1 MSDHLSRKDLKTDEV
16 RETLAQGA
24 GAILSHQK
32 LTIYILAVALA
43 IALAVFGFKT
53 YTEHQTVKAAA
64 AYDDAMKVF
73 SARITAPGEP
83 AQPGETTYNDEKT
96 KYTLAAQKFSDVAKK
111 FPHTRP
117 GQLAGYYAGLSDEK
131 LDKNDEAKKWLQGLA
146 DGGDYDLA
154 AMARFEL
161 AQMHDRAGQSD
172 EAVKLYQDL
181 IAKPSVLVPKPVVML
196 TLAEH
201 YSAKNN
207 AAEATRLYSL
217 IKSEY
222 PDTPIAQQADQ
233 ELNLLPGKS

>member
-1 MSDHLSRKDLKTDEV
+1 MAAESAAQ
-16 RETLAQGA
+16 LAAWNAPQ
-24 GAILSHQK
+24 SH
-32 LTIYILAVALA
+32 LAVRPGRGQQRPLRTERHTAHYVGVCQEDPYGSPRRDVPQPHRAVSPSRGQQRPIRIERDAAHLA
-43 IALAVFGFKT
+43 GVSR
-53 YTEHQTVKAAA
+53 Q
-64 AYDDAMKVF
+64 
-73 SARITAPGEP
+73 
-83 AQPGETTYNDEKT
+83 
-96 KYTLAAQKFSDVAKK
+96 
-111 FPHTRP
+111 FPRTRP

-207 AAEATRLYSL
+207 AAEATRLYSQ

>member
-1 MSDHLSRKDLKTDEV
+1 MSEHISRKDLKTDEV
-16 RETLAQGA
+16 RDTLAIGA
-24 GAILSHQK
+24 DAVLSHQT
-32 LTIYILAVALA
+32 LTIYILAA
-43 IALAVFGFKT
+43 ALAVGLAIFGFKT
-53 YTEHQTVKAAA
+53 YTERQTVKAAA
-64 AYDDAMKVF
+64 AYDDAMKIF
-73 SARITAPGEP
+73 SARILGVGEP
-83 AQPGETTYNDEKT
+83 AQPGETTFTEEKT
-96 KYTLAAQKFSDVAKK
+96 KYTEAAQHFSDVAKK
-111 FPHTRP
+111 YPHTRP

-131 LDKNDEAKKWLQGLA
+131 LDKTDEAKKWLQGLA
-146 DGGDYDLA
+146 DGSEYDLA

-207 AAEATRLYSL
+207 SAEATRLYSQ

>member
-1 MSDHLSRKDLKTDEV
+1 MPEHISRKDLKTDEV
-16 RETLAQGA
+16 RDTLAQGA

-32 LTIYILAVALA
+32 LTIYILSA
-43 IALAVFGFKT
+43 ALAVGLAIFGFKT
-53 YTEHQTVKAAA
+53 YTERQTVKAAA

-73 SARITAPGEP
+73 SARIVAVGEP
-83 AQPGETTYNDEKT
+83 AQPGETTFSDEKT
-96 KYTLAAQKFSDVAKK
+96 KFGEAEQKFADVAKK
-111 FPHTRP
+111 YPHTRP
-117 GQLAGYYAGLSDEK
+117 GQLASYYAGLSDERLGK
-131 LDKNDEAKKWLQGLA
+131 TDEAKKWLQGLA
-146 DGGDYDLA
+146 DGSEYDLA

-161 AQMHDRAGQSD
+161 AQIHDRAGQSD

-207 AAEATRLYSL
+207 SAEATRLYSQ
-217 IKSEY
+217 IKTEY

>member
-1 MSDHLSRKDLKTDEV
+1 MAQHISRKDLKTDEV
-16 RETLAQGA
+16 RDTLAHGA
-24 GAILSHQK
+24 DAILSHQT
-32 LTIYILAVALA
+32 LTIYILVA
-43 IALAVFGFKT
+43 ALAVGLAIFGFRT
-53 YTEHQTVKAAA
+53 YTERQTIKAAA
-64 AYDDAMKVF
+64 SYDDAMKVF
-73 SARITAPGEP
+73 SARVLAVGEL
-83 AQPGETTYNDEKT
+83 AQPGETTFTDEKT
-96 KYTLAAQKFSDVAKK
+96 KYTQAEQKFADVAKK
-111 FPHTRP
+111 YPHTRP

-131 LDKNDEAKKWLQGLA
+131 LEKNQEAKKWLQGLA
-146 DGGDYDLA
+146 DGSDYDLA

-207 AAEATRLYSL
+207 SAEATRLYSQ

>member
-1 MSDHLSRKDLKTDEV
+1 LPEHISRKDLKTDEV

-32 LTIYILAVALA
+32 LTIYILSA
-43 IALAVFGFKT
+43 ALAVGLAIFGFKT

-64 AYDDAMKVF
+64 GYDDAMKVF
-73 SARITAPGEP
+73 SARIRTVGEP
-83 AQPGETTYNDEKT
+83 PQPGETTFTDEKT
-96 KYTLAAQKFSDVAKK
+96 KYTEAAQKFADVAKK
-111 FPHTRP
+111 YPHTRP
-117 GQLAGYYAGLSDEK
+117 GQLSGYYAGLSDER

-146 DGGDYDLA
+146 DGSEYDLA

-172 EAVKLYQDL
+172 EAVKIYQDL

-207 AAEATRLYSL
+207 SAEATRLYSQ

-222 PDTPIAQQADQ
+222 PDTPIAQQAEQ
-233 ELNLLPGKS
+233 ELNLLSGKS